1 MKTLLVIIAGVAIAA
16 IAGGILFV
24 LARYLPLD

>member
-1 MKTLLVIIAGVAIAA
+1 MKTLLIILAGVAIVAL
-16 IAGGILFV
+16 AGGILFV